1 MGKLSI
7 LSTDD
12 KPFTDRSQAGRLL
25 ADELGALG
33 GKNVVVLGIL
43 RGGIV
48 VAREIA
54 AATGASLDIVLSRKI
69 GAPMNPELAVGAV
82 SESGELFVQSETAAY
97 AGADNE
103 YLKREKSRQ
112 LSEIKRRA
120 LLFRKIAPKISLA
133 GKTAIMTDDGV
144 ATGSTMRAALW
155 TARRERPERL
165 IVAVPVGP
173 RETLAEIAAD
183 ADEVMTLKA
192 PPYFNSVG
200 RFYLRFAQ
208 VEDGEVLRI
217 LEDYREG

>member
-1 MGKLSI
+1 MGKLRI
-7 LSTDD
+7 LSTDSE
-12 KPFTDRSQAGRLL
+12 PFVDRVQAGRML
-25 ADELGALG
+25 AGELSGLDGQNA
-33 GKNVVVLGIL
+33 VALGIL

-54 AATGASLDIVLSRKI
+54 ALTGASLDIVLSRKI

-97 AGADNE
+97 AGVDDE
-103 YLKREKSRQ
+103 YLKRQKSKQ

-120 LLFRKIAPKISLA
+120 LLFRKVAPKISLA
-133 GKTAIMTDDGV
+133 GKTAIMTDDGI
-144 ATGSTMRAALW
+144 ATGATMRAALW
-155 TARRERPERL
+155 AARRERPKRL

-173 RETLAEIAAD
+173 RETLSEIAVD
-183 ADEVMTLKA
+183 ADEVIALKS
-192 PPYFNSVG
+192 PPYFDSVG

-217 LEDYREG
+217 LEDYRG